1 MNLAILTIRLRL
13 LCENARVLRLRR
25 LSFCGSSRVERPGL
39 QTFVGVVT
47 SLRLLSESVCV
58 RITLQRIKLKEV
70 NADEDTGQAPE
81 V

>member
-1 MNLAILTIRLRL
+1 M
-13 LCENARVLRLRR
+13 
-25 LSFCGSSRVERPGL
+25 
-39 QTFVGVVT
+39 GVVT